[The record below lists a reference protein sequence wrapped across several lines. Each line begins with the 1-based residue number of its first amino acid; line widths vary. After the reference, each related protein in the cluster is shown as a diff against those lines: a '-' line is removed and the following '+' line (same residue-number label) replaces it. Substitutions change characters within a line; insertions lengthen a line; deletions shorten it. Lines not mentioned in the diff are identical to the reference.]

1 MNLQPCNSHRQ
12 FESPR
17 PGAAGIDEQ
26 DVVTRHDA
34 RFVRVTADDGANSR
48 YVGFAVKFVDVVD
61 HVNLSA
67 INLEIEYVRQLLRPR
82 STIIVTANGVDRRDR
97 VLTIAALQLCR
108 YRRHE

>member
-1 MNLQPCNSHRQ
+1 MNDGPQAAGPDTQTCHGHGQ

-26 DVVTRHDA
+26 HIVAGHDA

-48 YVGFAVKFVDVVD
+48 CLGFAVEFVDVVD

-67 INLEIEYVRQLLRPR
+67 INLEIE
-82 STIIVTANGVDRRDR
+82 
-97 VLTIAALQLCR
+97 
-108 YRRHE
+108 